1 MKFTDS
7 SAVEQV
13 VWQLKLSDWPRAVNR
28 ALIND
33 LANGLPPFTE
43 EEARENQLN
52 SNVNKL
58 GLTKVAHDARRQ
70 FTQAFLV
77 PDPLFTVTVDHGP
90 AFKRQEWG
98 QIITKE
104 ANKILKGSK
113 FFMETQR
120 SCIAQLVLHGIAPSS
135 WSNDTDWCPRSDG
148 IEDILVPSN
157 TLCSMENLPF
167 FARFR
172 SYTARELWNQ
182 VHGPNVDPG
191 WNVPLVESAVKWV
204 DQQAQALLGN
214 SWPEVWSPEKMAER
228 VKQDGGLYASDAVPT
243 VDVYDLYYWDKS
255 KNHEGWR
262 RKMILDAWGFPGV
275 GGAIAD
281 IKAVENTKANRERY
295 GMEKSQFLYDSEIRA
310 NPLYAD
316 KLEHIVHFQFAD
328 CSSVAPFRYHSVR
341 SLGFLLYSVCHLENR
356 LGCKF
361 NDAVFESLMQYF
373 RVNNMGDAE
382 RALKIDLTDKRPLPD
397 GIQFVPPDQRWKIDE
412 KLVQMAM
419 ATHQQTI
426 QENSENFTH
435 AFDAERGNSET
446 ATRTMAKISSS
457 ASMVSAMLGQ
467 AYIYKTHE
475 YSEILRRLCMDT
487 EKSSN
492 VDANRFRTACLRQG
506 VPKDALQAERMS
518 ITPTKII
525 AGGNKV
531 LQMSMMNVIMTQYYS
546 KLDPSAQKEA
556 LRLGLSITTDD
567 YDLAARWVPA
577 QPSTSG
583 SKHDAQLSAGLMLS
597 GLPMDLKQGVNHD
610 EYVVAL
616 LTAMT
621 VRVQQIQG
629 SGKPIEPEELLG
641 LQNLA
646 GQTIQGQPIPG
657 GNSIMSHIQILE
669 GEIEHHLK
677 GHPDDKTAK
686 QKVKGY
692 NEALAKLMNLVKQMA
707 QQSAEAAKKQQAQ
720 GAGIDPKDAAKI
732 QGMMILA
739 QTKAKN
745 ASESHAQRTAQ
756 RQLQWEQQ
764 MRQRE
769 TEHQQQLHH
778 ELQQDKVGTLK
789 TLTSE

>member
-262 RKMILDAWGFPGV
+262 RK
-275 GGAIAD
+275 
-281 IKAVENTKANRERY
+281 
-295 GMEKSQFLYDSEIRA
+295 
-310 NPLYAD
+310 
-316 KLEHIVHFQFAD
+316 
-328 CSSVAPFRYHSVR
+328 
-341 SLGFLLYSVCHLENR
+341 
-356 LGCKF
+356 
-361 NDAVFESLMQYF
+361 
-373 RVNNMGDAE
+373 
-382 RALKIDLTDKRPLPD
+382 
-397 GIQFVPPDQRWKIDE
+397 
-412 KLVQMAM
+412 
-419 ATHQQTI
+419 
-426 QENSENFTH
+426 
-435 AFDAERGNSET
+435 
-446 ATRTMAKISSS
+446 
-457 ASMVSAMLGQ
+457 
-467 AYIYKTHE
+467 
-475 YSEILRRLCMDT
+475 
-487 EKSSN
+487 
-492 VDANRFRTACLRQG
+492 
-506 VPKDALQAERMS
+506 
-518 ITPTKII
+518 
-525 AGGNKV
+525 
-531 LQMSMMNVIMTQYYS
+531 
-546 KLDPSAQKEA
+546 
-556 LRLGLSITTDD
+556 
-567 YDLAARWVPA
+567 
-577 QPSTSG
+577 
-583 SKHDAQLSAGLMLS
+583 
-597 GLPMDLKQGVNHD
+597 
-610 EYVVAL
+610 
-616 LTAMT
+616 
-621 VRVQQIQG
+621 
-629 SGKPIEPEELLG
+629 
-641 LQNLA
+641 
-646 GQTIQGQPIPG
+646 
-657 GNSIMSHIQILE
+657 
-669 GEIEHHLK
+669 
-677 GHPDDKTAK
+677 
-686 QKVKGY
+686 
-692 NEALAKLMNLVKQMA
+692 
-707 QQSAEAAKKQQAQ
+707 
-720 GAGIDPKDAAKI
+720 
-732 QGMMILA
+732 
-739 QTKAKN
+739 
-745 ASESHAQRTAQ
+745 
-756 RQLQWEQQ
+756 
-764 MRQRE
+764 
-769 TEHQQQLHH
+769 
-778 ELQQDKVGTLK
+778 
-789 TLTSE
+789 